1 MSYQLNN
8 NIATISID
16 DGKVNAVNM
25 AFIDQLYRHLD
36 TAEREASAVILT
48 GRPGM
53 FSAGFDLKALKASQ
67 ASADEL
73 VHRGMEMLVRMY
85 EFPLPLISACAGHAI
100 GMGAFLLL
108 VSDNRVGSAGDY
120 QVTLPETAI
129 GMPFT
134 PVLMQLL
141 KERVSSQCLTTA
153 ALQSVPHSPEQAVD
167 AGFLDA
173 VVEIEQLTPQVEAL
187 AEKLMALP
195 KERYSANKRDIRAD
209 ALRAMKASL
218 AKG

>member
-120 QVTLPETAI
+120 QVTLP
-129 GMPFT
+129 
-134 PVLMQLL
+134 VLMQLL